1 MENHLQACIKND
13 FVCGRV
19 SVFLTNRLVLRQ
31 PIFRGA
37 ATNIGLGEA
46 GLKLGSFLHRK
57 YEGGV
62 KDLMVL
68 HHGNNIEH
76 NLKQNKYTDMEVIS
90 LVHAGC

>member
-1 MENHLQACIKND
+1 M
-13 FVCGRV
+13 

-37 ATNIGLGEA
+37 ATNIELGKA
-46 GLKLGSFLHRK
+46 CLKLGSFLYCK

-68 HHGNNIEH
+68 HHVNNIEH
-76 NLKQNKYTDMEVIS
+76 NLKQNNYTDMEVIT
-90 LVHAGC
+90 LVPPGC